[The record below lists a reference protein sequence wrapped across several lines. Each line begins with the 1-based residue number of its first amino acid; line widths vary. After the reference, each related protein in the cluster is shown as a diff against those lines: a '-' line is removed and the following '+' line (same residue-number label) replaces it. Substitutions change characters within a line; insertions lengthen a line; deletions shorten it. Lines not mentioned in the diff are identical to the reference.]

1 MDKLTNY
8 RHYIQALLQE
18 QTQGQTIGGDIET
31 EVIFDLDRDRYLLI
45 DLGWQEH
52 QRIYN
57 CVIHLEIKDSKI
69 WIQRNQTDKP
79 IADVLI
85 AMGVVK
91 EDIVLGLQPPYIR
104 QYINLGI
111 TQPNNFKYQKRS
123 S

>member
-8 RHYIQALLQE
+8 RQYVQQFLTE
-18 QTQGQTIGGDIET
+18 QTQGQIIGGDIET

-57 CVIHLEIKDSKI
+57 CVIHLEIRDSKI
-69 WIQRNQTDKP
+69 WIQRNQTDQP

-85 AMGVVK
+85 AMGVAK
-91 EDIVLGLQPPYIR
+91 EDIILGLQPPYIR
-104 QYINLGI
+104 EYTGLGVA
-111 TQPNNFKYQKRS
+111 
-123 S
+123 